1 MKDLNFRFQ
10 RIFDLKDRLEET
22 RRLALGAAVSEW
34 ERQRQALSLLQ
45 RSLIEHGTNSNSQR
59 GDALHATL
67 LRSGHDYAMRLERD
81 ILTQMK
87 TVHEAESIVEE
98 RRHELQMA
106 TKERRVFEIL
116 RERAVEAHR
125 YEQRR
130 QERIW
135 LDEVGQRIH
144 ARRVASEGTESRE
157 GLGNN

>member
-1 MKDLNFRFQ
+1 MKNLNFRFQ

-87 TVHEAESIVEE
+87 TVL
-98 RRHELQMA
+98 RHISEIRKPGA
-106 TKERRVFEIL
+106 VFSRPSFTI
-116 RERAVEAHR
+116 RPASADR
-125 YEQRR
+125 
-130 QERIW
+130 
-135 LDEVGQRIH
+135 
-144 ARRVASEGTESRE
+144 SEGGGAGRGGAGRAGAGRVLGGVWRRCAVARGWCACSNKTEV
-157 GLGNN
+157 LLL